1 MESTLP
7 LQKKPFTAEVF
18 LSEGSPLAKIS
29 EKEEIALPLD
39 AVSHDL
45 ILRLKGEGPLYYGLS
60 LSGVPEAAVEA
71 YNKGIEVRRVV
82 NSSASL
88 GQKLSVELYVTP
100 LAPTTTLVL
109 SDLLPGGLEIESTG
123 EIYYMP
129 ADGGE
134 IRAEK
139 RDDRLILFIT
149 NLKGPLIYRYT
160 TRAVTR
166 GTFAL
171 PPVSV
176 EDMYNPG
183 IRSLSHG
190 GTLTIE

>member
-29 EKEEIALPLD
+29 EKERSPSLD

-149 NLKGPLIYRYT
+149 NLKGPLIISIPQQE
-160 TRAVTR
+160 AVTR

-176 EDMYNPG
+176 ETCIIG